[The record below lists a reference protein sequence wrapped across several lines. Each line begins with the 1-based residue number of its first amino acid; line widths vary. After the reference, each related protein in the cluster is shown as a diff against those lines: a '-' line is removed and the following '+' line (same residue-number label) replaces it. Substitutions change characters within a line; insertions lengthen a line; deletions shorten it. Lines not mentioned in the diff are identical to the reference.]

1 MAELKNLHSCRC
13 EDVIIVNNIVDI
25 DNSDICLNIC
35 KVTLRIG
42 DRKQLT
48 MTGSTLN
55 GKHINLTKI
64 YYSIDF
70 PNCRCYFTLLQHKE
84 SLKKLL

>member
-1 MAELKNLHSCRC
+1 MAELTNLRSCRC

-25 DNSDICLNIC
+25 DNSDIGLNTC

-48 MTGSTLN
+48 MTGSPLN
-55 GKHINLTKI
+55 GKHINLAKV
-64 YYSIDF
+64 Y
-70 PNCRCYFTLLQHKE
+70 
-84 SLKKLL
+84 